1 MAIMYQVVID
11 TNVFVAALRSRR
23 GSSFRLLDLVGDPR
37 WQAKLS
43 VALALASRENGM
55 MPGAW

>member
-11 TNVFVAALRSRR
+11 TNVLVAALRSRR

-37 WQAKLS
+37 WPANLS
-43 VALALASRENGM
+43 VALALASRESGM